1 MSKSKMIVRT
11 TFIDRAC
18 HWTVV
23 ICFFLVALS
32 GISFFFPTLQWLTE
46 TFGTPQMGRILHPFF
61 GVLIFVALMFM
72 FVRFVHHNIPDKQDI
87 PAERYRGGAERQ
99 RTYKVARVGKYNAG
113 QKMMFWTIMSMIFVL
128 LVTGVI
134 IWRPYFA
141 AYFPIQ
147 VIRYSLLI
155 HATSAIILIHAI
167 LIHMYMA
174 FWVKGSIKGH
184 DRRQGEPPLG
194 EETSPALVS
203 RCRTP
208 GGDERESRR
217 DEVSL
222 HGANPLR
229 RCRSG
234 FPAVSSS

>member
-87 PAERYRGGAERQ
+87 PWLKGIVEVLKGNEH
-99 RTYKVARVGKYNAG
+99 KVARVGKYNAG

-128 LVTGVI
+128 LV
-134 IWRPYFA
+134 
-141 AYFPIQ
+141 
-147 VIRYSLLI
+147 
-155 HATSAIILIHAI
+155 
-167 LIHMYMA
+167 
-174 FWVKGSIKGH
+174 
-184 DRRQGEPPLG
+184 
-194 EETSPALVS
+194 
-203 RCRTP
+203 
-208 GGDERESRR
+208 
-217 DEVSL
+217 
-222 HGANPLR
+222 
-229 RCRSG
+229 
-234 FPAVSSS
+234 